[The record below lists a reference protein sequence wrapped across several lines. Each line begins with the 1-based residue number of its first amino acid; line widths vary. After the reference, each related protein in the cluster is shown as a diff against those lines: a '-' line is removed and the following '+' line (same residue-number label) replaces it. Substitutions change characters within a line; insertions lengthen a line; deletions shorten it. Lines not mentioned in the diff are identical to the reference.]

1 MTVFITSIGAVNA
14 GEEIRITAE
23 IRGDGTEHV
32 QRETFTISSR
42 KYLLMGIEKGE
53 ITEDVYEAVA
63 REAEVWSAVKKGLSI
78 LNYGA
83 CSEKALRIKLL
94 AKGFDKEIVAAAA
107 LEISSM
113 GVMDAERDALR
124 EAQRCLDK
132 LWGKRRIASELFAK
146 GYPSESVAFAMSE
159 LDKVGVDYAEN
170 CLKLMKKRKI
180 RVAEDLREKQR
191 IFAAMSRYG
200 YSASEINEAY
210 LSLKS
215 K

>member
-23 IRGDGTEHV
+23 IRGDADQI
-32 QRETFTISSR
+32 QRESFIISSR

-53 ITEDVYEAVA
+53 CTEEIYEAVA
-63 REAEVWSAVKKGLSI
+63 REAELWSAVKRGLAI

-83 CSEKALRIKLL
+83 CSEKALRIKLV
-94 AKGFDKEIVAAAA
+94 AKGFDKEIAAEAA
-107 LEISSM
+107 FEISSM

-124 EAQRCLDK
+124 EAQKCLDK
-132 LWGKRRIASELFAK
+132 LWGKRRIASELFSK
-146 GYPSESVAFAMSE
+146 GYSSEAVAFAMGE
-159 LDKVGVDYAEN
+159 LDRSGVDYSEN
-170 CLKLMKKRKI
+170 CLRLMQQRKTK
-180 RVAEDLREKQR
+180 VAEDLREKQR

-210 LSLKS
+210 HSLKS